1 MDQLYM
7 LRAFVAAARH
17 RSFSKAAVSLGVTTG
32 SISKAI
38 AKLEAALQ
46 VRLLHRTTRS
56 VVLTEAAQPYFLS
69 CCRLLEE
76 LDEANRRIV
85 QERVVECGAL
95 RLAVHPTVAGA
106 MLASLIGRYRRIAP
120 NVNLI
125 ISAHDESVRL
135 YDGKFDVAIVPPHLV
150 EQSTVIRRTL
160 SRSAR
165 GWVASPGYMGAH
177 GAPKSIADLSNHVL
191 LLGPK
196 ERKGGDESIDL
207 LDSGRTV
214 KMLPK
219 SSMTADDMT
228 LRTAAIEGMGI
239 ALLPESIVRAD
250 VASGSLLPVLPD
262 CTLDDGDLEICLF
275 YSHRELLPARLR
287 TFIDFCI
294 DFFRDEPAENAPVRL
309 RRVPVLAVV

>member
-1 MDQLYM
+1 M

-56 VVLTEAAQPYFLS
+56 VVLTEVAQPYFLS

-85 QERVVECGAL
+85 QERTLESGAL

-106 MLASLIGRYRRIAP
+106 MLARLIGRYRRIAP

-135 YDGKFDVAIVPPHLV
+135 YDGKFDVAILPPHLV

-165 GWVASPGYMGAH
+165 RWVASPRYMGAH
-177 GAPKSIADLSNHVL
+177 GTPKSIADLSNHVL
-191 LLGPK
+191 LLGPQ
-196 ERKGGDESIDL
+196 ERKGDEPIKL

-214 KMLPK
+214 KILPK

-250 VASGSLLPVLPD
+250 VASGLLLPVLPD

-294 DFFRDEPAENAPVRL
+294 DFFRDEPAENAPVPL
-309 RRVPVLAVV
+309 RRAPVLAVV